1 MSTSATCL
9 SCSAHRHRHR
19 QDAPHLWHGHL
30 WHENHATDVRYCHF
44 SGHLWHAH
52 LWGWAC
58 HRCLKSDICELIMML
73 FWPDAMQSLQIMM
86 PMMILMRK
94 LSKTP
99 RSILKTG
106 TSFTLEQVHSA
117 PYRHCLIN
125 DYITSYK
132 AIYILITK
140 LVIAWR
146 RPGGFTLTFSCGL
159 KLSNH
164 GHGHQ
169 ACWDYFISSNVRGN
183 D

>member
-1 MSTSATCL
+1 
-9 SCSAHRHRHR
+9 
-19 QDAPHLWHGHL
+19 
-30 WHENHATDVRYCHF
+30 
-44 SGHLWHAH
+44 
-52 LWGWAC
+52 
-58 HRCLKSDICELIMML
+58 MML

-106 TSFTLEQVHSA
+106 TAFTLEQVHSA

-159 KLSNH
+159 KLS
-164 GHGHQ
+164 
-169 ACWDYFISSNVRGN
+169 
-183 D
+183 